1 MLRDDCA
8 LCLQAVLF
16 LKGTYNKGIYIV
28 TICVIL
34 DLEWGRNNWIQT
46 LWVEQALNFTW
57 YFTNPFSSKRGIY
70 VSMYD
75 HAC

>member
-46 LWVEQALNFTW
+46 
-57 YFTNPFSSKRGIY
+57 
-70 VSMYD
+70 
-75 HAC
+75 